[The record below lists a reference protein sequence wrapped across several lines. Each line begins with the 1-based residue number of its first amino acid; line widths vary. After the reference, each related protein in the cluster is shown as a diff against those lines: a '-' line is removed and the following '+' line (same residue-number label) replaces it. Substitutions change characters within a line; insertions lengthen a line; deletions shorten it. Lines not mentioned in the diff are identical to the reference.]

1 MNCDFHRLLKGL
13 SNQLALALGL
23 AIICA
28 ASAFSSQRRGKTPI
42 APVAE
47 NIQWETFLIKGE
59 PQPTFRFAVAHQHAA
74 TGCYGYLY
82 ISRDEIWYEV
92 KAPAKDRDHAF
103 REPRSSV
110 TEARQWR
117 FMGSSMPEVE
127 FKFSRGNTYHFFR
140 LRESLL
146 AEPNLESKKLR
157 WEDIRSWE
165 PLVQAVQNFDAM
177 ASLAE
182 QRQAALAPKPLP
194 TVALKAEPSSVEK
207 GHAVTLT
214 WSSANATSLDLE
226 PGIGPVQ
233 ANGSREIVPTDST
246 TYVITVLGPGG
257 NTSAVEHVT
266 VNVPASPPTIVL
278 VEPSVAGTG
287 LTIDVTKSPLT
298 IRGVAM
304 DNSGLPAVTING
316 VPAAMRSQSSQAAE
330 FSSDPIVLQPG
341 ENKFEISAVN
351 AAHAEAK
358 VIFTARYTPPP
369 PPVKPQPVAE
379 VNPKALAKADIIDLL
394 KGDVP
399 SERVAALV
407 KDRGIKFV
415 PSEDD
420 LKEIRAAGGG
430 DDLIDG
436 LKQAATTPK

>member
-1 MNCDFHRLLKGL
+1 MNCTFLRPLKRF
-13 SNQLALALGL
+13 SNPLALAIGL
-23 AIICA
+23 ALICA
-28 ASAFSSQRRGKTPI
+28 ASAYSGQVRRK
-42 APVAE
+42 AAAEPVAE
-47 NIQWETFLIKGE
+47 NISWETFLIKGE

-82 ISRDEIWYEV
+82 VSRNEIWYEV

-117 FMGSSMPEVE
+117 LMGSGMPEVE

-146 AEPNLESKKLR
+146 EEPNLESKKLK
-157 WEDIRSWE
+157 WEDVRSWE
-165 PLVQAVQNFDAM
+165 PLVQAVENFDAM
-177 ASLAE
+177 VTLAE

-194 TVALKAEPSSVEK
+194 SVALKAEPSSVEK

-233 ANGSREIVPTDST
+233 ANGSREIMPAEST

-257 NTSAVEHVT
+257 NSSAVEHVT
-266 VNVPASPPTIVL
+266 VNVPASPPAIVL
-278 VEPSVAGTG
+278 VEPSVAGSG
-287 LTIDVTKSPLT
+287 QTIDVTNSPLT

-316 VPAAMRSQSSQAAE
+316 VPAAMRSKSSQAAE
-330 FSSDPIVLQPG
+330 FTSDPISLQPG

-369 PPVKPQPVAE
+369 PPVKAQPVAQ
-379 VNPKALAKADIIDLL
+379 VNPKALDKADIIDLL

-399 SERVAALV
+399 SERVAGLV
-407 KDRGIKFV
+407 KDRGIKFA
-415 PSEDD
+415 PSEDE

-430 DDLIDG
+430 DDLIEAV
-436 LKQAATTPK
+436 KQAATPPK

>member
-1 MNCDFHRLLKGL
+1 M
-13 SNQLALALGL
+13 
-23 AIICA
+23 
-28 ASAFSSQRRGKTPI
+28 
-42 APVAE
+42 
-47 NIQWETFLIKGE
+47 
-59 PQPTFRFAVAHQHAA
+59 
-74 TGCYGYLY
+74 Y
-82 ISRDEIWYEV
+82 ISRNEIWYEV
-92 KAPAKDRDHAF
+92 KAPAADRDHAF
-103 REPRSSV
+103 REPRSTV

-127 FKFSRGNTYHFFR
+127 FKFSRGRTYHFFR

-146 AEPNLESKKLR
+146 EEPNLESKKFK
-157 WEDIRSWE
+157 WEDVRSWE
-165 PLVQAVQNFDAM
+165 PLVQAVENFDAM
-177 ASLAE
+177 ALVAE

-194 TVALKAEPSSVEK
+194 SVALKAEPSSVEK

-233 ANGSREIVPTDST
+233 SSGSREIMPTEST

-257 NTSAVEHVT
+257 NSSAVEHVT
-266 VNVPASPPTIVL
+266 VNVPVSPPTIVL
-278 VEPSVAGTG
+278 VEPSVAGSG
-287 LTIDVTKSPLT
+287 QTIDVTISPLT

-316 VPAAMRSQSSQAAE
+316 VPAAMRSKSSQAAE
-330 FSSDPIVLQPG
+330 FSSDPITLQPG

-369 PPVKPQPVAE
+369 PPVKTQPVAQ

-399 SERVAALV
+399 SERVAGLV
-407 KDRGIKFV
+407 KDRGVKFI
-415 PSEDD
+415 PTDGD
-420 LKEIRAAGGG
+420 LNEIRDAGGG
-430 DDLIDG
+430 NDLIEA
-436 LKQAATTPK
+436 LKQAATPPK